1 MRMKKGAFTG
11 LCCAVLVLC
20 VMLLSYGAQEE
31 TETTASVS
39 FPEPAYTFDAVFEG
53 ASVPHDFVIQNKG
66 TGVLDVK
73 RVEGG

>member
-1 MRMKKGAFTG
+1 MKKGVFTG
-11 LCCAVLVLC
+11 LCCSALVLC
-20 VMLLSYGAQEE
+20 VMIFSSGAQEE
-31 TETTASVS
+31 TQGTSVF

-66 TGVLDVK
+66 PGALDVK

>member
-1 MRMKKGAFTG
+1 MRVKKGAFAG

-20 VMLLSYGAQEE
+20 MMSFSSGARAE
-31 TETTASVS
+31 TEATASVS

-53 ASVPHDFVIQNKG
+53 VSVPHDFVIQNKG

-73 RVEGG
+73 RVAGG

>member
-1 MRMKKGAFTG
+1 MRMEKGAFAG

-20 VMLLSYGAQEE
+20 MMVLSYGAQEE
-31 TETTASVS
+31 TQATALVS

-66 TGVLDVK
+66 TGALDVK
-73 RVEGG
+73 QVTGG